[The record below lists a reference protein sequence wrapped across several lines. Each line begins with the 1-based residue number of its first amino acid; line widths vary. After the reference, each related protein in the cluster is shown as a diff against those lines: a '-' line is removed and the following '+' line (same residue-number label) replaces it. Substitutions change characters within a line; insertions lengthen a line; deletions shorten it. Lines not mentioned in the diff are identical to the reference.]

1 MSNGPR
7 PERNPRADRAHAH
20 RHGRDR
26 RGARLQG
33 GRQDAREGQH
43 RRQARPAEGAHHRN
57 HAGRRRGQAGRQARR
72 RRRPGEPARPR
83 RRLAG
88 GRVHR
93 RHAGAV
99 DSDRGREG
107 RADGRSGQGA
117 GQGDRPGS
125 ARAGQGG
132 RSGGGP
138 ERQGDR
144 AGEGLRAC
152 RGAARQR
159 QGEGRGLN
167 RGGGG
172 PGQPGAYARRSM
184 SNGAH
189 TGTVEL
195 EERRQRREAS
205 RPSADGSMSAVLKRT
220 VKGFSKDNLTDWAA
234 ALTYY
239 GVLAIFPALIVLVS
253 VLGLVG
259 ESATQPLIDNLGKV
273 APGPAKDIFTSALKN
288 LQGSQ
293 GTAGVLF
300 VVGLA
305 GALWSASGYVAAF
318 MRASNQ
324 IYDMPE
330 GRPIWKTLPLRVAL
344 TLVLVILLAITAVG
358 VTLTGGLAKEVGGV
372 IGLSDT
378 AVSVWNIAKWPVL
391 VVIVS
396 FMFALLYWAA
406 PNVRHP
412 KFRWVSPGGV
422 VGVLLWIVASAAF
435 AFYVANFSSYNKTY
449 GAMAGVIV
457 FLVWL
462 WISNIA
468 VLLGAEFNAE
478 LERGRQMEAGHVDS
492 DEEPFLEPRDTR

>member
-1 MSNGPR
+1 VS
-7 PERNPRADRAHAH
+7 ERTD
-20 RHGRDR
+20 
-26 RGARLQG
+26 
-33 GRQDAREGQH
+33 
-43 RRQARPAEGAHHRN
+43 
-57 HAGRRRGQAGRQARR
+57 
-72 RRRPGEPARPR
+72 
-83 RRLAG
+83 
-88 GRVHR
+88 
-93 RHAGAV
+93 
-99 DSDRGREG
+99 
-107 RADGRSGQGA
+107 
-117 GQGDRPGS
+117 
-125 ARAGQGG
+125 
-132 RSGGGP
+132 
-138 ERQGDR
+138 
-144 AGEGLRAC
+144 
-152 RGAARQR
+152 
-159 QGEGRGLN
+159 
-167 RGGGG
+167 
-172 PGQPGAYARRSM
+172 
-184 SNGAH
+184 
-189 TGTVEL
+189 TGTVAL
-195 EERRQRREAS
+195 DERREQRTRLE
-205 RPSADGSMSAVLKRT
+205 RRDGSTGAVLKRT

-234 ALTYY
+234 ALTYF

-253 VLGLVG
+253 LLGLIG

-344 TLVLVILLAITAVG
+344 TLVLVVLLAITAVG

-422 VGVLLWIVASAAF
+422 LAVVGWIVASVAF
-435 AFYVANFSSYNKTY
+435 AFYVANFGSYNKTY
-449 GAMAGVIV
+449 GALAGPIV

-462 WISNIA
+462 WVSNLMI
-468 VLLGAEFNAE
+468 LLGAEFNAE
-478 LERGRQMEAGHVDS
+478 LERGRTA
-492 DEEPFLEPRDTR
+492 LEPRDTRKMDDEERPTE